1 MQAAVRAPDA
11 LEEAFELLRQQL
23 HDREREV
30 LHLQSKV
37 TALEAASRVRMDGP
51 LDMQAVTQQEEEG
64 CREEAADSIELKRG
78 DGRLPVGAGD
88 LSTRDTTRSFS
99 ATHRASPRL
108 VVSPPHKATR
118 ALRHYERVYG
128 TLKPTRRASASARQS
143 PVSTRE
149 TSSVEASV
157 PSRSS
162 PQPSSVGDAPDLEVK
177 NQKLQEVAGSLW
189 AQLGTSRPFHGHH
202 PAVWNLRQ
210 ELAEIRDQYKA
221 LLRESRENAS
231 WRREKSLQKAC
242 RQIRVLNEQ
251 VAMLYTEMTLMQAR
265 GDNCCSPDEDT
276 SVVKPLLSGLRIILR
291 SNVVQLENKRLKHE
305 LECANCRIRE
315 LLQEVETLARN
326 RDRAFE
332 ELQRLRMT
340 AFDRALRRRAT
351 GELIPVTPTRPRA
364 EPEKKRRPVLVP
376 RLYRVY
382 MCILPS
388 GPPPRRLEYNVNSL
402 DVTFTLVGVALVP
415 RRAFVTH

>member
-1 MQAAVRAPDA
+1 MTDSRTSSRHSERSAEPASTPRPMQAAVRAPDA

-177 NQKLQEVAGSLW
+177 NQKLQE
-189 AQLGTSRPFHGHH
+189 
-202 PAVWNLRQ
+202 AVWNLRQ
-210 ELAEIRDQYKA
+210 ELAEIRDQHKA
-221 LLRESRENAS
+221 LLRGSRENAS

-251 VAMLYTEMTLMQAR
+251 VAMLYTEMTLMQA
-265 GDNCCSPDEDT
+265 SELYSE
-276 SVVKPLLSGLRIILR
+276 SVDGERSLND

-364 EPEKKRRPVLVP
+364 EPEKKRRP
-376 RLYRVY
+376 
-382 MCILPS
+382 
-388 GPPPRRLEYNVNSL
+388 GRRLAASSIM
-402 DVTFTLVGVALVP
+402 
-415 RRAFVTH
+415 

>member
-1 MQAAVRAPDA
+1 MEAAIRAPDA

-51 LDMQAVTQQEEEG
+51 LDIQAVTQQEEEEEG

-99 ATHRASPRL
+99 ATRRASPRL
-108 VVSPPHKATR
+108 VVGPSHKATR

-162 PQPSSVGDAPDLEVK
+162 PQPSSVGEAPDLEVK
-177 NQKLQEVAGSLW
+177 NQKLQE
-189 AQLGTSRPFHGHH
+189 
-202 PAVWNLRQ
+202 AVWNLRQ
-210 ELAEIRDQYKA
+210 ELAEMRDQYKA
-221 LLRESRENAS
+221 LLRDSRENAS

-251 VAMLYTEMTLMQAR
+251 VGMLYTEMTLMQAR
-265 GDNCCSPDEDT
+265 GDNCCSPAEDIF
-276 SVVKPLLSGLRIILR
+276 VVEALLSGVRITLR

-305 LECANCRIRE
+305 LECANGRIRE
-315 LLQEVETLARN
+315 LLQEVETLAQS

-332 ELQRLRMT
+332 EIQRLRMT

-364 EPEKKRRPVLVP
+364 EPEKKRRP
-376 RLYRVY
+376 
-382 MCILPS
+382 
-388 GPPPRRLEYNVNSL
+388 GRRLAASSI
-402 DVTFTLVGVALVP
+402 T
-415 RRAFVTH
+415 

>member
-1 MQAAVRAPDA
+1 MTDSRTSSRHSERSAEPASTPHPLEAAVRAPDA

-23 HDREREV
+23 RNDREREV

-51 LDMQAVTQQEEEG
+51 LDMQAVTQQEEG
-64 CREEAADSIELKRG
+64 DIEK
-78 DGRLPVGAGD
+78 
-88 LSTRDTTRSFS
+88 
-99 ATHRASPRL
+99 
-108 VVSPPHKATR
+108 KQ
-118 ALRHYERVYG
+118 
-128 TLKPTRRASASARQS
+128 PT
-143 PVSTRE
+143 
-149 TSSVEASV
+149 
-157 PSRSS
+157 
-162 PQPSSVGDAPDLEVK
+162 
-177 NQKLQEVAGSLW
+177 
-189 AQLGTSRPFHGHH
+189 
-202 PAVWNLRQ
+202 AVWNLRQ
-210 ELAEIRDQYKA
+210 ELAEMRDQYKA
-221 LLRESRENAS
+221 LLRDSRENAS

-265 GDNCCSPDEDT
+265 GDNCCSPAEDI

-305 LECANCRIRE
+305 LECANGRIRE

-402 DVTFTLVGVALVP
+402 DVTFTLVGVALVS